1 MIIGTKIG
9 GEFQSEQGSVNAY
22 YLAAIL
28 QLATGRGSED
38 NWA

>member
-22 YLAAIL
+22 LAAIL